1 MEQTRGLFD
10 FKQEIFITLP
20 EYDKETKFEF
30 DTSPSELYDYLY
42 NNTASPGVHG
52 ARQHAQ

>member
-1 MEQTRGLFD
+1 MEANNKTMEQTRGLFD

-30 DTSPSELYDYLY
+30 DTSPAELYNCLY
-42 NNTASPGVHG
+42 NNTASP
-52 ARQHAQ
+52 